1 VRGSFAKG
9 ENGKQNQDDDD
20 NDDDDD
26 GQENFIQNGAIMRA
40 LAMHA

>member
-1 VRGSFAKG
+1 VRSLFAEG

-26 GQENFIQNGAIMRA
+26 SQENFIQNGTIMRA